1 MLLLVIV
8 CVCVLMFVCFLCSLY
23 VFIFVLF
30 LFFIQICPCSSVVYY
45 DNVVA
50 SKWCLYCLIAF
61 PFKFLI
67 KLIQLQQFY
76 SLSLSQSLFAFRICV
91 YVSVIICLFI
101 FNYVFH
107 LLHLKPCTFWVIFF
121 KCSIF
126 RFRNFRIPIYFL
138 NTLCFRFFSLRFF

>member
-1 MLLLVIV
+1 MVHKVFHFTVCLALILIVVISYCV
-8 CVCVLMFVCFLCSLY
+8 CVCMLMFVCFLCSLY

-76 SLSLSQSLFAFRICV
+76 SLSLSHFAFCV

-107 LLHLKPCTFWVIFF
+107 LLHLKPCTFLSYI
-121 KCSIF
+121 
-126 RFRNFRIPIYFL
+126 L
-138 NTLCFRFFSLRFF
+138 